1 MIVFRI
7 ISSSILGA
15 KKECPLGTFGYQD
28 FRPLTFV
35 VMNCGIES
43 IMKLISKPSLIPIG
57 IGLGHYPEPCQSPFR
72 INLKYFLELTYG
84 FLKSSIDRPSSFP
97 LLMQGKNLSSS
108 ISTIRNP
115 KYFFGQATPRF
126 ELGIKDLQSP
136 ALPLGHAAKS
146 DPKSS
151 KILFIHIIL
160 LISIRRRGLLNP
172 FLFFLDRRIP
182 FQSLLI
188 NSFLFFIGPSFI
200 LFD

>member
-1 MIVFRI
+1 MSFRDL
-7 ISSSILGA
+7 S
-15 KKECPLGTFGYQD
+15 FGYQD

-126 ELGIKDLQSP
+126 ELGIKHLQSP

-172 FLFFLDRRIP
+172 F
-182 FQSLLI
+182 
-188 NSFLFFIGPSFI
+188 
-200 LFD
+200 

>member
-1 MIVFRI
+1 MSFRDLWI
-7 ISSSILGA
+7 PRFPTS
-15 KKECPLGTFGYQD
+15 Y
-28 FRPLTFV
+28 FRSYELR
-35 VMNCGIES
+35 NRINYE
-43 IMKLISKPSLIPIG
+43 IHKYISLIPIG
-57 IGLGHYPEPCQSPFR
+57 IGLGHYPEPCQSPIFKKKLTVFFR
-72 INLKYFLELTYG
+72 TRTMV
-84 FLKSSIDRPSSFP
+84 KSSIDRPSSFP

-172 FLFFLDRRIP
+172 F
-182 FQSLLI
+182 
-188 NSFLFFIGPSFI
+188 
-200 LFD
+200 